1 MSGCPASPLV
11 PVDHPPVGFESQVA
25 IASGTVGPDMPTPV
39 PANERVDLLDAI
51 RGVALGGILLA
62 NLMSFFGADM
72 LGAEGRRAMPFG
84 MAGERVLFGINWLVE
99 GKFYSVF
106 SMLLGAGFALQAGRA
121 ARAGTSAVDFDR
133 FFRRAA
139 RPARFRVFRAT
150 GCLFGGVLQ
159 PPVGDPRVLWPR
171 VTRASA

>member
-106 SMLLGAGFALQAGRA
+106 SMLLGAGFALQAGLA
-121 ARAGTSAVDFDR
+121 LTHLSTSLVQPAPR
-133 FFRRAA
+133 IASRPTTSSLITPRSKLWRRL
-139 RPARFRVFRAT
+139 
-150 GCLFGGVLQ
+150 GNKGGHS
-159 PPVGDPRVLWPR
+159 GYPRR
-171 VTRASA
+171 C